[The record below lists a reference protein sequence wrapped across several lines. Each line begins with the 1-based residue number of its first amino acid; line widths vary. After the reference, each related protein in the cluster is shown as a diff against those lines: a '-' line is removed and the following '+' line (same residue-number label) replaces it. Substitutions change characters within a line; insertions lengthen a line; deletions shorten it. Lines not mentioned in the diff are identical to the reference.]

1 MDARNRLGRLEDR
14 GANGL
19 SSEAAAADPGA
30 ASGPGTGGDRAS
42 LVLGKGWYAPALG
55 TTVFREL
62 IERHWLWSRVVRRPG
77 GRGIAL
83 WWLGRRFPV
92 VMAQYD
98 DLRSFMLLERLFPRR
113 RRYLVLLQLIHVS
126 EQDWATVETRGRL
139 RLRLRQAF
147 EKHIVRPAIG
157 SSLLRAQVLSEGE
170 RDRQQAYFE
179 LPEGTVRFIPWPLST
194 PLRQPPQM
202 PSSPGTVDDGEPPER
217 VGVFTSGRAACD
229 WATVFAVARGEEWPL
244 TVVCGEDDLAE
255 VRRLNAD
262 GRATVSSE
270 IRMAVH
276 DGLICGAAVYL
287 LALKE
292 ARISSGQLR
301 LATAIQCGTPVV
313 ASNVQGLVDYL
324 RPDEN
329 ALVFEPGDVAAA
341 KAQVRALLEDP
352 RLGARLASTARELAL
367 QWTPE
372 DYLRALDDLLEEA
385 CAQATGAPSAGR
397 PDR

>member
-1 MDARNRLGRLEDR
+1 MVDG
-14 GANGL
+14 
-19 SSEAAAADPGA
+19 
-30 ASGPGTGGDRAS
+30 GGDRTN
-42 LVLGKGWYAPALG
+42 LVLGTGWYAPELG
-55 TTVFREL
+55 ATVFREL
-62 IERHWLWSRVVRRPG
+62 VEHHRLWSRVVRGPG

-92 VMAQYD
+92 VMAQYHD
-98 DLRSFMLLERLFPRR
+98 MRSFMLLERLFPRR

-126 EQDWATVETRGRL
+126 REDWASVETRGRL
-139 RLRLRQAF
+139 RLWLRQAF
-147 EKHIVRPAIG
+147 EKHIVRPAIS
-157 SSLLRAQVLSEGE
+157 SSLLRAQVLSQGE
-170 RDRQQAYFE
+170 RDRQQAYFD

-202 PSSPGTVDDGEPPER
+202 PASPKMVDGSEPPER

-229 WATVFAVARGEEWPL
+229 WAMVFAVARGEEWPL
-244 TVVCGEDDLAE
+244 TVVCGENDLAE

-276 DGLICGAAVYL
+276 DGLMCGAGVYL

-292 ARISSGQLR
+292 AGISSGQLR

-324 RPDEN
+324 RPDET
-329 ALVFEPGDVAAA
+329 ALVFEPGDVAGA
-341 KAQVRALLEDP
+341 KAHVRALLEDP
-352 RLGARLASTARELAL
+352 QLGARLARTAREVAL

-372 DYLRALDDLLEEA
+372 DYLRALGELLDEA
-385 CAQATGAPSAGR
+385 SAQATRAAGAR
-397 PDR
+397 QPDR